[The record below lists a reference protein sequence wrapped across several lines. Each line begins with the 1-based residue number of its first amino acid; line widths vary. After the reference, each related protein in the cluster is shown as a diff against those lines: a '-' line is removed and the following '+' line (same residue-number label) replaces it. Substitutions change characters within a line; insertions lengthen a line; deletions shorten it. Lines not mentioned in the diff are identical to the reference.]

1 MNSKNQNQTPTFY
14 DLGIVSQAAAN
25 LTSQACTIS
34 ARHLQDGVTRS
45 IFNREVAYY
54 ARRIVKDVEQ
64 GKKTVAEGLTEIK
77 KEQRSLLDQSAEIA
91 KKGIGVVA
99 GALQIA
105 TGAGICYASVG
116 SLCLIAG
123 VPLMAHGANNLYEG
137 GRNLVTAQSN
147 TIGPVR
153 AMYQS
158 AAFAAGHGER
168 EANMAY
174 GTVDIGLSAY
184 SIVRHVLK
192 PDAWRLFR
200 YLDADR
206 VRAYKTMSPVSLGAE
221 AIINGITVDQLY
233 KEQKN
238 DRLAIPDTV
247 RTRITLR
254 ILT

>member
-1 MNSKNQNQTPTFY
+1 M
-14 DLGIVSQAAAN
+14 
-25 LTSQACTIS
+25 
-34 ARHLQDGVTRS
+34 
-45 IFNREVAYY
+45 
-54 ARRIVKDVEQ
+54 
-64 GKKTVAEGLTEIK
+64 
-77 KEQRSLLDQSAEIA
+77 LDQSAEIA